1 MFGSESIEI
10 ESDLTL
16 RAQAAIEQHPHFRGR
31 AGQFQFECAEHT
43 LVVRGKVPT
52 YYLKQLVQ
60 SALMEIDHCR
70 VDNRIEVLP
79 TG

>member
-1 MFGSESIEI
+1 MLGGDGYELDPELIR
-10 ESDLTL
+10 
-16 RAQAAIEQHPHFRGR
+16 RAQALIERHPHFRGR
-31 AGQFQFECAEHT
+31 ADQFQFECVEHA

-60 SALMEIDHCR
+60 SALMEMDHCR